1 MSLSSKNKALQRLGS
16 LLKFFPKKVQI
27 LLFSMC
33 SREDFNPEYKE
44 SVFRSNQQELEI
56 LTSSKK
62 LTDKLMNYVEGNDG
76 PT

>member
-1 MSLSSKNKALQRLGS
+1 
-16 LLKFFPKKVQI
+16 
-27 LLFSMC
+27 MC